1 MIISLLV
8 LTLTSHANLLYK
20 NQIQAD
26 NDIKFRTKKT
36 IVAVIDTGIDL
47 NHPALKN
54 SLWINIGETGFDKN
68 KKDKSKNGIDDD
80 GNGFIDDVHGW
91 NFAGNN
97 SDIKDDHG
105 HGTHI
110 SGLISADSKHY
121 SGVSPGTQLMTI
133 KYYDPQA
140 PVSGNLMNS
149 VRAIKYAIKMGAH
162 IINYSGGGM
171 DPFEPERQALIEAE
185 KKGILI
191 VAAAGNEQT
200 NSDLIGFYPA
210 SYGLNNVISVT
221 ATNANG
227 ERVPSSNWG
236 PKGVHLS
243 APGEEVLSTY
253 PDGKLAK
260 MTGTSQATAIVTGVL
275 CQLRESR
282 GSIMNL
288 KDLIQTIKST
298 AKFNS
303 QLIGKIQN
311 PVEVSLKRALYMK
324 DAETDDESE
333 ISNPHQ
339 KLRFP

>member
-1 MIISLLV
+1 MILSILAFTLSGQASLW
-8 LTLTSHANLLYK
+8 HE
-20 NQIQAD
+20 NQIQASD
-26 NDIKFRTKKT
+26 DIKFRTTKT
-36 IVAVIDTGIDL
+36 IVAVIDTGIDAQ
-47 NHPALKN
+47 HPALKN
-54 SLWINIGETGFDKN
+54 SLWVNKGEIGFDKN
-68 KKDKSKNGIDDD
+68 KQDKSKNGIDDD

-149 VRAIKYAIKMGAH
+149 VRAIKYAIQMGAH
-162 IINYSGGGM
+162 IINYSGGGL
-171 DPFEPERQALIEAE
+171 DPFEPERQALIEAA
-185 KKGILI
+185 KSGILV

-210 SYGLNNVISVT
+210 SYGLDNVISVT
-221 ATNANG
+221 ATNTFG
-227 ERVPSSNWG
+227 GRVPSSNWG
-236 PKGVHLS
+236 PHGVHLS

-282 GSIMNL
+282 GPLMNL

-324 DAETDDESE
+324 DADTDDESE
-333 ISNPHQ
+333 ISNLSQ

>member
-1 MIISLLV
+1 MIAI
-8 LTLTSHANLLYK
+8 LTLALTSHASLWHE
-20 NQIQAD
+20 NQIQASTD
-26 NDIKFRTKKT
+26 LKLKATTT
-36 IVAVIDTGIDL
+36 IVAVIDTGLDTK
-47 NHPALKN
+47 HPALKN
-54 SLWINIGETGFDKN
+54 SLWVNPGETGLDKN
-68 KKDKSKNGIDDD
+68 GKDKSTNGIDDD

-110 SGLISADSKHY
+110 SGLISADSNMY
-121 SGVSPGTQLMTI
+121 SGISPGTQLMTL
-133 KYYDPQA
+133 KYFDPQA
-140 PVSGNLMNS
+140 PISGNLMNS

-171 DPFEPERQALIEAE
+171 DPFEPERLALLEAE
-185 KKGILI
+185 KKGILV

-210 SYGLNNVISVT
+210 SYGLSNVISVT
-221 ATNANG
+221 ATNPAG
-227 ERVPSSNWG
+227 QRVPSSNWG

-243 APGEEVLSTY
+243 APGDQILSTF
-253 PDGKLAK
+253 PDGKMAK

-282 GSIMNL
+282 GAKLNMQE
-288 KDLIQTIKST
+288 LIQTLKST
-298 AKFNS
+298 AQFNS
-303 QLIGKIQN
+303 HLVGKIQS
-311 PVEVSLKRALYMK
+311 PIEVSLKRAIYMK
-324 DAETDDESE
+324 DADTDDESE
-333 ISNPHQ
+333 ISDPKQ